1 MVQKQLAYM
10 MGRQQI
16 FLELDEEME
25 EYDDLVDIMFNAHLN
40 NNFLA
45 LAKEVAAF
53 CMGLNVML

>member
-53 CMGLNVML
+53 CMGLNVK